1 VTGQRLL
8 VGGGLTLRFQEVAMT
23 AVLAGRRALITGAA
37 SGIGAAIAVAYA
49 EAGAALALADR
60 DADGLGALAERL
72 TGSAP
77 ALTRHTLDVTD
88 PEAVRDAVA
97 EAIEGHGA
105 IDVLVNCAG
114 ILTEVP
120 LVEMD
125 VETWDHMIEADLR
138 SVFLCCRYVVPHM
151 IEAGGGRI
159 INIASQLG
167 QKGGEGLT
175 HYSAAKAG
183 VIGFT
188 KALALEVSRHN
199 VLVNA
204 IAPGPIETPLIDG
217 LSLRWKAAKEA
228 ELPLGR
234 FGRPEEVAPTALL
247 LAGDPGGNLYTG
259 QTLGPNSGDV
269 ML

>member
-1 VTGQRLL
+1 MSSTDD
-8 VGGGLTLRFQEVAMT
+8 
-23 AVLAGRRALITGAA
+23 RAARPRTVLITGAA
-37 SGIGAAIAVAYA
+37 SGIGAAVA
-49 EAGAALALADR
+49 EAFAREGARLALADR
-60 DADGLGALAERL
+60 DAERLAALRDRL
-72 TGSAP
+72 TGA
-77 ALTRHTLDVTD
+77 AAVTTHTVDVAD
-88 PEAVRDAVA
+88 AGQVAAAVEEVVRW
-97 EAIEGHGA
+97 HGGV
-105 IDVLVNCAG
+105 DVLVNSAG

-125 VETWDHMIEADLR
+125 PTVWDETIAVDLR
-138 SVFLCCRYVVPHM
+138 GVFLSCRYALPHM
-151 IEAGGGRI
+151 IEGGGGRI

-188 KALALEVSRHN
+188 KALAREAAPHH

-204 IAPGPIETPLIDG
+204 IAPGPVETPLVDG
-217 LSLRWKAAKEA
+217 LSADWKRAKQA

-234 FGRPEEVAPTALL
+234 FGRPEEIAPTVLL
-247 LAGDPGGNLYTG
+247 LASDPGGNLYVG